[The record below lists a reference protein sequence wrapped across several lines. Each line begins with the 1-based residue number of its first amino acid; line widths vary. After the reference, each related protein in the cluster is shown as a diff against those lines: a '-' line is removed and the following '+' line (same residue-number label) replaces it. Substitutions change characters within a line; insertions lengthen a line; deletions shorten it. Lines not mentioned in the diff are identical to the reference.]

1 MKNIK
6 LKALLLTIP
15 MVLVGCGGGNGGSSE
30 PQTSSS
36 PAESSQN
43 TGDSSSQQ
51 ASSSQQGGDSSQQAS
66 SSQGGSTTSVT
77 VKFWHTFGQTVED
90 ALKAKRQTFHDLVLA
105 NDGVDVTIDLKY
117 QGSYD
122 DIAKKISDGYSV
134 MNTPTM
140 AVAYP
145 DNVADYIEVGK
156 SANSEFVVNL
166 EKFVNDS
173 QIGFGKERWLGDR
186 YGTDDF
192 VEEFYNEGKQYTVQG
207 TYSLPFLKSTEI
219 MFYNMDALIDVMAT
233 YKPEFNNSKTKIK
246 EYMSRLSW
254 DDFIDLC
261 RYVKTNLMSNPDY
274 NMLEVPMFYDSDANL
289 FITKMYQNKIPYSSI
304 NNGKGKIDFQ
314 ETANFNKTVDM
325 LDEYRQLYADGL
337 MTTKGIK
344 NTYGSDYFTGE
355 KCLFSIGSSGGSGYN
370 FPQAEAFELGVCR
383 VPVSNNTPLYVS
395 QGPTLAMFNDRGL
408 SSEANALAQKY
419 AWKFMKYITNAQAS
433 AEICVNGSEGYIPVR
448 NSAYETAFFQEFM
461 DEGERY
467 AQCYKV
473 VVDDIN
479 SDAGYLISP
488 AFKGSASLRN
498 ECGSLLTASLRADSK
513 GDIPALVTRAI
524 NNALLKM

>member
-6 LKALLLTIP
+6 LKTLLLTLP
-15 MVLVGCGGGNGGSSE
+15 LVLVGCGGNGGGESS
-30 PQTSSS
+30 TSANSSS
-36 PAESSQN
+36 QTESSQN
-43 TGDSSSQQ
+43 SSESSQEQ
-51 ASSSQQGGDSSQQAS
+51 GSSSQQGGDSSQQG
-66 SSQGGSTTSVT
+66 SSQSGTTAVT
-77 VKFWHTFGQTVED
+77 VKFWHTFGQTIED
-90 ALKAKRQTFHDLVLA
+90 ALKAKKQTFHDLVLA

-117 QGSYD
+117 GGSYD

-145 DNVADYIEVGK
+145 DNVADYLEIGK

-166 EKFVNDS
+166 ESFVNDS
-173 QIGFGKERWLGDR
+173 QIGFGKEKWLGDK
-186 YGTDDF
+186 YGADDF
-192 VEEFYNEGKQYTVQG
+192 VEEFYSEGQQYSVPG

-219 MFYNMDALIDVMAT
+219 MFYNMDALKDVMAT
-233 YKPEFNNSKTKIK
+233 YKPEFNNSEVKIK
-246 EYMSRLSW
+246 EYMSRLTW
-254 DDFIDLC
+254 DDFITLC
-261 RYVKTNLMSNPDY
+261 RYIKNNTMNNPDY

-304 NNGKGKIDFQ
+304 SNGKGKIDFQ
-314 ETANFNKTVDM
+314 ETTNFNKTVDM
-325 LDEYRQLYADGL
+325 LDEFRQLYADGL
-337 MTTKGIK
+337 MMTKGIK
-344 NTYGSDYFTGE
+344 GTYGSDYFTGE
-355 KCLFSIGSSGGSGYN
+355 KCVFSIGSSGGSGYN

-408 SSEANALAQKY
+408 STEANALAQKY

-448 NSAYETAFFQEFM
+448 NSAYETSFFQDFM
-461 DEGERY
+461 EEGERY

-479 SDAGYLISP
+479 SDAGYLVSP

-498 ECGSLLTASLRADSK
+498 ECGSLLTASLNAANK
-513 GDIPALVTRAI
+513 EAIPTLVNRAI